1 MPQFPKKEKIRQ
13 LWLDILE
20 LSAESVP
27 VGGRIC
33 SAHFSEDAFDLS
45 TGTRKL
51 RPNTL
56 PYKVVDAST
65 TVSPKR
71 KFNSPE
77 KSRLRKKLRET
88 KNLYLKKIKVLQQKL
103 RRKDSK
109 IISLKGILNALKETN

>member
-1 MPQFPKKEKIRQ
+1 MPQCIIKQCKNRTVSRPVLERLNEERNLNISYHRFPKKEKIRQ

-45 TGTRKL
+45 TGTRRL

-56 PYKVVDAST
+56 PYKG
-65 TVSPKR
+65 
-71 KFNSPE
+71 
-77 KSRLRKKLRET
+77 
-88 KNLYLKKIKVLQQKL
+88 
-103 RRKDSK
+103 
-109 IISLKGILNALKETN
+109 IIYCFLILVYI

>member
-1 MPQFPKKEKIRQ
+1 NIKLHVELICRFPKKEKIRQ

-45 TGTRKL
+45 TGTRRLRPNIAESVPVGGRSCSAHFSEDAFDLSTGTRKL

-56 PYKVVDAST
+56 PYKG
-65 TVSPKR
+65 
-71 KFNSPE
+71 
-77 KSRLRKKLRET
+77 
-88 KNLYLKKIKVLQQKL
+88 
-103 RRKDSK
+103 
-109 IISLKGILNALKETN
+109 IIYCFLILVYI